1 MSKKRKYHL
10 TKEEYEL
17 YRLSNYEWNTL
28 NTKISFYPTRKKA
41 SKVLFFLKKYIILNG
56 GKYQKSTQSMYKIF
70 KNSCK
75 ISHSKFKDILN
86 QLEGLGLIGVIRD
99 GLKTKTYF
107 IPDNPEND
115 QNDKPKLKK
124 NLKFKDSDSGQSEDD
139 LWSEFWNIVEKINKN
154 YKGIEPEDIKFATK
168 KQLYGIAK
176 TLLATENFI
185 GNKADYNNIQYLIFR
200 KIRYSNQ
207 RINLVG
213 AVQYIRKVINDQVQ
227 RYRNGELKVPF
238 IIPVRQALVNF
249 SQRDTDY
256 NSIENELLG
265 WT

>member
-17 YRLSNYEWNTL
+17 YRLSTYEWNVL
-28 NTKISFYPTRKKA
+28 NTEISFYPTRKKA
-41 SKVLFFLKKYIILNG
+41 SKVLFFLKKYIISND
-56 GKYQKSTQSMYKIF
+56 GKYKKSTKSMHKVF
-70 KNSCK
+70 RNSCK
-75 ISHSKFKDILN
+75 ISHSKFKDIVT
-86 QLEGLGLIGVIRD
+86 QLEDLELIGVIRD

-107 IPDNPEND
+107 IPDNPKND
-115 QNDKPKLKK
+115 QDDKPKLRK
-124 NLKFKDSDSGQSEDD
+124 NLKFKDSDLEANEDD
-139 LWSEFWNIVEKINKN
+139 LWNEFWNIVEKINKN

-176 TLLATENFI
+176 TLLATDNFT

-207 RINLVG
+207 KINLAG
-213 AVQYIRKVINDQVQ
+213 AVQYIKKVISDQVGQ
-227 RYRNGELKVPF
+227 YRKGELKVPF
-238 IIPVRQALVNF
+238 LTPVRQALVNF

-256 NSIENELLG
+256 NNIENELLG

>member
-1 MSKKRKYHL
+1 M
-10 TKEEYEL
+10 
-17 YRLSNYEWNTL
+17 
-28 NTKISFYPTRKKA
+28 
-41 SKVLFFLKKYIILNG
+41 
-56 GKYQKSTQSMYKIF
+56 
-70 KNSCK
+70 
-75 ISHSKFKDILN
+75 
-86 QLEGLGLIGVIRD
+86 
-99 GLKTKTYF
+99 
-107 IPDNPEND
+107 
-115 QNDKPKLKK
+115 
-124 NLKFKDSDSGQSEDD
+124 
-139 LWSEFWNIVEKINKN
+139 
-154 YKGIEPEDIKFATK
+154 
-168 KQLYGIAK
+168 YGIAK

-238 IIPVRQALVNF
+238 IIPVRQVLVNF

>member
-86 QLEGLGLIGVIRD
+86 QLEDLGLIGVIRD

-107 IPDNPEND
+107 IPDNTEND